1 MGGAC
6 AAGDL
11 VGTEK
16 GEPGLEIVGVNTVV
30 PEGPTRTLL
39 AVDEFAVG
47 IIDAPKI
54 PLPPIEFD
62 ARFGIDWFTAVD
74 PITGILVEATVP
86 PTWRP
91 AVEAARIAPPWPI
104 VRLWFVGW
112 EIVPV
117 VEAEMKLDEGW
128 DTVVLTSVPFPC
140 WLLGLINVIGWE
152 EWWGVVLLPA
162 WWKGVNTKWWV
173 EDDVTTADTGG
184 DDDTTWNSNE
194 YYNCK
199 MSHNYS
205 LFFI

>member
-62 ARFGIDWFTAVD
+62 ARFGID
-74 PITGILVEATVP
+74 
-86 PTWRP
+86 
-91 AVEAARIAPPWPI
+91 
-104 VRLWFVGW
+104 
-112 EIVPV
+112 
-117 VEAEMKLDEGW
+117 
-128 DTVVLTSVPFPC
+128 
-140 WLLGLINVIGWE
+140 
-152 EWWGVVLLPA
+152 
-162 WWKGVNTKWWV
+162 
-173 EDDVTTADTGG
+173 
-184 DDDTTWNSNE
+184 
-194 YYNCK
+194 
-199 MSHNYS
+199 
-205 LFFI
+205 